1 MLDDVLVSKT
11 SLESNFTNC
20 RLPAVRCSPL
30 IKCLKQK
37 CWIAESTLLYAPV
50 YLCSGAKPTNRGCF
64 KLTWIS
70 RYFLTYINIYC
81 LHIYF
86 IRSVPAS
93 NWGKNGRYKNN
104 EDRENIM
111 RCFIHC
117 CHGNGGWA
125 LAPLSPECSQ
135 PGRVKCECW
144 RQFFTQHSLL
154 KFDPAAQ
161 PIPPNC

>member
-1 MLDDVLVSKT
+1 MDLVHELWPVQI
-11 SLESNFTNC
+11 LEVTKKRDN
-20 RLPAVRCSPL
+20 L
-30 IKCLKQK
+30 
-37 CWIAESTLLYAPV
+37 
-50 YLCSGAKPTNRGCF
+50 SGWLASIQH
-64 KLTWIS
+64 LA
-70 RYFLTYINIYC
+70 
-81 LHIYF
+81 HIYF

-125 LAPLSPECSQ
+125 LAPLSPECSH

-161 PIPPNC
+161 PSPAQPSLAHTVNTNCVQFSSHSLHFWPSIRFMIQVYWLKSKKL